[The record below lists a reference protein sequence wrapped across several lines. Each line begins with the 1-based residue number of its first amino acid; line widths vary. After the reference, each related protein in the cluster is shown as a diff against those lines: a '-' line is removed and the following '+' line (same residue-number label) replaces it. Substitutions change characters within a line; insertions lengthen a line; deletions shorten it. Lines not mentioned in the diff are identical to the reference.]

1 MQMTKIDGSAIFFFF
16 LFPSSQLQKLEVLR
30 NVRLIMFEDLQ
41 VNKNE
46 KR

>member
-1 MQMTKIDGSAIFFFF
+1 MTKIDGSAIFFF

-41 VNKNE
+41 VNKND